1 MVGGGP
7 ESENVTVL
15 YKALQKVLQFEKEM
29 QPRFEPDLAQPS
41 GQAALFRRTSDAAN
55 PPSNEEEDAS
65 KFAFLAKDGKA
76 VQGKKAADPTV
87 IPIVGVMSG
96 VFDPFMTPYIE
107 LERKNMEEN
116 MQKALDEDKADR
128 NQGATK
134 LPVFTSSFNMFVY
147 IKNAIKRCTA
157 LTTGKTFFDLSKEF
171 KAYLVKYS
179 RHLKAKLPSAAPGPG
194 PGVYRLPDGAEVE
207 VCYIINTAEY
217 CTDTIPQL
225 EEMVRSKI
233 DLTYVES
240 VSFTPEIDFF
250 HEVIAQAVRVLTSAL
265 ESRFES
271 GFKSMLAFNWA
282 TCEGVGEEST
292 YVRVINDAIRSYVPT
307 LRSLLSPVYFRN
319 FCDKFVQAFLPGY
332 LAMLYRLK
340 RINEMG
346 TQQLLLDVYNIKTLV
361 GDMPKIGQAP
371 DEGVSVP
378 QTYTKYVTKQMAKI
392 EVVLKLV
399 GTPVD
404 MLAERFKIMWPDG
417 EAAGERYG
425 LSCDHQPSLIQYMLY
440 QLPLFH
446 RHSEHY
452 VPQRHDQEGA
462 AACDGCRGSGVQ
474 PSQCTPRPHTL
485 QGCPPP
491 VFQRRGSHRCL
502 RGRS

>member
-1 MVGGGP
+1 MYRDPGGGP

-41 GQAALFRRTSDAAN
+41 GQAALFQRSTDQAN
-55 PPSNEEEDAS
+55 SQASNEEADAS

-171 KAYLVKYS
+171 KAYLIKYS
-179 RHLKAKLPSAAPGPG
+179 KHLRAKLPSPAPGPG
-194 PGVYRLPDGAEVE
+194 PVTYRLPDGGEVD

-225 EEMVRSKI
+225 EEMIRSKI
-233 DLTYVES
+233 DLTYVDS
-240 VSFTPEIDFF
+240 VSFTPEVDDF
-250 HEVIAQAVRVLTSAL
+250 HEVIAQAVRVLILAL
-265 ESRFES
+265 ECRFEP
-271 GFKSMLAFNWA
+271 GFKSMTNFNWA

-292 YVRVINDAIRSYVPT
+292 YVRVINDAIRAYVPT

-319 FCDKFVQAFLPGY
+319 FSDKFVQSFLPAY
-332 LAMLYRLK
+332 LSMIYRLK

-346 TQQLLLDVYNIKTLV
+346 TQQLLLDVYNLKTLV
-361 GDMPKIGQAP
+361 GDMPKIGQGA
-371 DEGVSVP
+371 DEAVNVP

-417 EAAGERYG
+417 EAAGKRTER
-425 LSCDHQPSLIQYMLY
+425 SW
-440 QLPLFH
+440 
-446 RHSEHY
+446 
-452 VPQRHDQEGA
+452 
-462 AACDGCRGSGVQ
+462 
-474 PSQCTPRPHTL
+474 
-485 QGCPPP
+485 
-491 VFQRRGSHRCL
+491 
-502 RGRS
+502 